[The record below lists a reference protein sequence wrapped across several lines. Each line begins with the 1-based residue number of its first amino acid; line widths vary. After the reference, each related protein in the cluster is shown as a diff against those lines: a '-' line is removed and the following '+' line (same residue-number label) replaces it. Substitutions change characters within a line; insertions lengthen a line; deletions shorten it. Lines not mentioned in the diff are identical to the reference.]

1 MYNISFLG
9 APGAGKGTQAAIIA
23 GRLNL
28 VHIASGDLF
37 RQAIERGDDL
47 GRQVKA
53 YLERG
58 ELVPDKITIGVVLG
72 HLSALGKGP
81 GAVLDGFPRN
91 LRQAEALD
99 RAAAGSSKG
108 IDGLV
113 YIRVSEE
120 ELVSRLSGRWLCRD
134 CQSPYSIEGGKET
147 GASQRCSRC
156 DGVLYQR
163 PDDRPEKIKKRF
175 RVYLAETAPLIG
187 YYKKRG
193 KLIEVDGEGSVDE
206 VARRIIDA
214 LEKKGFAGLDEHNN

>member
-1 MYNISFLG
+1 MYNIGFLG

-23 GRLNL
+23 RRLNL

-53 YLERG
+53 YMDRG
-58 ELVPDKITIGVVLG
+58 ELVPDEITIGVVLG
-72 HLSALGKGP
+72 RLSALGKRP

-91 LRQAEALD
+91 LRQAEALEG
-99 RAAAGSSKG
+99 AAGSPKG

-134 CQSPYSIEGGKET
+134 CQSPYSIEEGKAA
-147 GASQRCSRC
+147 GASQKCSRC
-156 DGVLYQR
+156 GGVLYQR

-187 YYKKRG
+187 YYEKKG
-193 KLIEVDGEGSVDE
+193 KLIEVDGEGGVDE
-206 VARRIIDA
+206 VAGRIINA
-214 LEKKGFAGLDEHNN
+214 LERKGLTGLDEHNN

>member
-1 MYNISFLG
+1 MYNISLLG
-9 APGAGKGTQAAIIA
+9 APGAGKGTQAAVVA

-47 GRQVKA
+47 GRKVEA

-58 ELVPDKITIGVVLG
+58 ELVPDEITIEVVLG
-72 HLSALGKGP
+72 RLSALGSKP
-81 GAVLDGFPRN
+81 GVVLDGFPRN
-91 LRQAEALD
+91 LGQAEALD
-99 RAAAGSSKG
+99 KVGVGRSKG
-108 IDGLV
+108 IDSLV

-134 CQSPYSIEGGKET
+134 CQAPYHIEGGKAA
-147 GASQRCSRC
+147 GVPQRCSRC

-175 RVYLAETAPLIG
+175 KVYLTETAPLIG
-187 YYKKRG
+187 YYEKRG

-206 VARRIIDA
+206 VTGRIIDA
-214 LEKKGFAGLDEHNN
+214 LEKKGFVGLDEHNN